1 MTDTIPGLLPI
12 DAPPAVPTVDDILL
26 PGGSAASRRLLD
38 QLRAHYAKPGEPLPG
53 GVFLTEVQ
61 APGRGTLRR
70 ADAVW
75 IGFTSNPG
83 ACIDV
88 CELKISPEDYR
99 RELAD
104 PTKADAW
111 WPYCTRFWIV
121 SPSPAITPPDRLPP
135 GWGLMCPKSPGRR
148 FRVHREPEVR
158 QPLVDLDLLMAIAK
172 KMDNGRAEEV
182 RAGLQ
187 QAQTAAY
194 REYEARLA
202 KQEPRMTAREE
213 ARLRALTE
221 LETLVG
227 VELDRWPMPG
237 DGLGPAAA
245 TPGQF
250 AAAFRHLVGQA
261 QVDDERQEK
270 MRRAA
275 QVARHQ
281 VEQLERAL
289 ARARETAA
297 DLTAIAGQA

>member
-12 DAPPAVPTVDDILL
+12 DAPPAAPTADGILL
-26 PGGSAASRRLLD
+26 PGGPAASKQLLD

-83 ACIDV
+83 PCIDV

-135 GWGLMCPKSPGRR
+135 GWGLMCPKNPGRR
-148 FRVHREPEVR
+148 FRVHQEPAVRE
-158 QPLVDLDLLMAIAK
+158 PLVDLELLMAIAK
-172 KMDNGRAEEV
+172 KMDTARADEV
-182 RAGLQ
+182 RAGLR
-187 QAQTAAY
+187 QAQEAAWRQHEQQMRDTPRLTPDAKRRLELLDETETALGLTLELWSGRGGATPQ
-194 REYEARLA
+194 EFAEAFR
-202 KQEPRMTAREE
+202 
-213 ARLRALTE
+213 RALGETQRDARIQHRVERVTNAARHRVEDLRRE
-221 LETLVG
+221 L
-227 VELDRWPMPG
+227 
-237 DGLGPAAA
+237 
-245 TPGQF
+245 
-250 AAAFRHLVGQA
+250 
-261 QVDDERQEK
+261 
-270 MRRAA
+270 RAA
-275 QVARHQ
+275 QAIVA
-281 VEQLERAL
+281 EFE
-289 ARARETAA
+289 AA
-297 DLTAIAGQA
+297 AAGEIR